1 MRVEI
6 QYWDTKTLTTDQINE
21 FDELI
26 EIFFGKYGFSI
37 DFRYFEIATG
47 VRTLGIVDGESRHT
61 SLEYH

>member
-6 QYWDTKTLTTDQINE
+6 QYWDTKTLTTDEINE
-21 FDELI
+21 FDKLI
-26 EIFFGKYGFSI
+26 ENFFVKYGFWI

-47 VRTLGIVDGESRHT
+47 VRTLGIVDEVSRHT

>member
-6 QYWDTKTLTTDQINE
+6 QYWDTKTLTIDQINE
-21 FDELI
+21 FDQLI
-26 EIFFGKYGFSI
+26 ETFFAKYGFSI

-47 VRTLGIVDGESRHT
+47 VRTLGIVDKVSRHT